1 MNEQHVY
8 TVHQI
13 NEWTYE
19 MINETIQLVTCDREQ
34 AMSYAKKLLKAP
46 RPSVC
51 YDVSTVVVRETIL
64 GVAMEPEDIFREMI
78 YWTDDDEIPPL
89 FSDDDILCKAVTF
102 EDAKLDCML
111 MDIEYRANMGMLSGG
126 FASFDLSSMQ
136 NYLHQAC

>member
-64 GVAMEPEDIFREMI
+64 GVAMEPEDISREMN
-78 YWTDDDEIPPL
+78 YWTDDDELPPL
-89 FSDDDILCKAVTF
+89 FSDDDILCEAVTF
-102 EDAKLDCML
+102 EEAKLDCML
-111 MDIEYRANMGMLSGG
+111 MEFEYRANMGMLSGG

-136 NYLHQAC
+136 NYLHQAS

>member
-1 MNEQHVY
+1 MNEQYVY

-19 MINETIQLVTCDREQ
+19 MINETIQLVTRDREQ

-89 FSDDDILCKAVTF
+89 FSDDDILCEAVTF
-102 EDAKLDCML
+102 EEAKLDCML

-136 NYLHQAC
+136 NYLHQAS

>member
-1 MNEQHVY
+1 
-8 TVHQI
+8 
-13 NEWTYE
+13 

-64 GVAMEPEDIFREMI
+64 GVAMEPEDIFREMN

-89 FSDDDILCKAVTF
+89 FSDDDILCEAVTF
-102 EDAKLDCML
+102 EEAKLDCML

-136 NYLHQAC
+136 NYLHQAS

>member
-89 FSDDDILCKAVTF
+89 FSDDDILCEAVTF
-102 EDAKLDCML
+102 EEAKLD
-111 MDIEYRANMGMLSGG
+111 LS
-126 FASFDLSSMQ
+126 LI
-136 NYLHQAC
+136 HI

>member
-64 GVAMEPEDIFREMI
+64 GVVMEPEDIFREMN

-89 FSDDDILCKAVTF
+89 FSDDDILCEAVTF
-102 EDAKLDCML
+102 EEAKLDCML

-136 NYLHQAC
+136 NYLHQAS